1 VDSHKGGV
9 SVTAAKE
16 RGSMKMYIALFRG
29 INVGGKNR
37 LPMKDLRSLLAD
49 LGAQSVQ
56 TYIQSGNA
64 VFRHETENAP
74 RLSDSIAAA
83 IKQSHGFDPR
93 VLLLD
98 LGVMEQAIASNPY
111 PEAEAEPKSLH
122 LYFLAS
128 VPQNPDLETLDSIKQ
143 DDERFKLIDQVFYLH
158 APAGI
163 GRSKLAARVEQ
174 ALGVA
179 VTARNW
185 RTACKITA
193 MARQGADSVDSRSQ
207 AK

>member
-1 VDSHKGGV
+1 MDSHKSGV
-9 SVTAAKE
+9 SVTAANE

-74 RLSDSIAAA
+74 RLSDNIAAA